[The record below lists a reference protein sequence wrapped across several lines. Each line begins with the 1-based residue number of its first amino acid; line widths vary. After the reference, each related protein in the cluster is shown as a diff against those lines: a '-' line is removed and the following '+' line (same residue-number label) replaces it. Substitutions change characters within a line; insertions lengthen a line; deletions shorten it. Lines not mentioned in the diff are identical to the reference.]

1 MSKILCG
8 MVTIKLPDWEEVQ
21 KFINDPCCKSKQLAT
36 GAFLKGKTLYTLIVS
51 ENIVFI
57 LSKDINEMTWT
68 SVSEFAPTQEGYE
81 AACNAFTNIF
91 SGEID
96 F

>member
-1 MSKILCG
+1 ML
-8 MVTIKLPDWEEVQ
+8 
-21 KFINDPCCKSKQLAT
+21 KQI
-36 GAFLKGKTLYTLIVS
+36 FKV
-51 ENIVFI
+51 NIVFI

-81 AACNAFTNIF
+81 VACNAFANIF